1 MFIKDYMYKKA
12 EENAHNEI
20 MAFLL
25 VILGINLLIGG
36 LLLMVL
42 VEGTPNL
49 IILFSSVPQPNAPI
63 ILESTLI
70 FGGFIVAL
78 LGFLLVIYYSRKRAW
93 YMHQIENHS
102 LYRRKEDQ
110 VLKSV
115 DEILKEYT
123 GKKKRE

>member
-25 VILGINLLIGG
+25 VVLGINLLIGG

-49 IILFSSVPQPNAPI
+49 IILFSSIPQPNAQI

-115 DEILKEYT
+115 DEILKEYA